1 MLTKS
6 GTQVRIGEVEA
17 ESSAHPLHIY
27 SAGSSIANFA
37 NTAGGT
43 LTLGST
49 LIKSDDGSYFPNA
62 GGFRAVADTSYT
74 IDMGGT
80 P

>member
-1 MLTKS
+1 MLTKT
-6 GTQVRIGEVEA
+6 GTQVRIGELEA

-37 NTAGGT
+37 NSAGGT

-49 LIKSDDGSYFPNA
+49 LIKSDDGSYFPNSV
-62 GGFRAVADTSYT
+62 GFGAVADN
-74 IDMGGT
+74 I
-80 P
+80 